1 MIGLVYLTGKMYFSS
16 MNAETKMSAKGQVV
30 IPKHLRDRLD
40 WVTGTELEIEESADG
55 VLLRTKRDP
64 RRRIT
69 VEEFERLRPKYDG
82 PVISI
87 EEMNQAILDE
97 AARRWRKKERR
108 SR

>member
-1 MIGLVYLTGKMYFSS
+1 
-16 MNAETKMSAKGQVV
+16 MNTETKMSTKGQVV
-30 IPKHLRDRLD
+30 IPKHLRDQLD
-40 WVTGTELEIEESADG
+40 WVAGTKLEIEESADG

-69 VEEFERLRPKYDG
+69 LEEFERRRPKYDG
-82 PVISI
+82 PVVSI

-97 AARRWRKKERR
+97 AARRWREKERR